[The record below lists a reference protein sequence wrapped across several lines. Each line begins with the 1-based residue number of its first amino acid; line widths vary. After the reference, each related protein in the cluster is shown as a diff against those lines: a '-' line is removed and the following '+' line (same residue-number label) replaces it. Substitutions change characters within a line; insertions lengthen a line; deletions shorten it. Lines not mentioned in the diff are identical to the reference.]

1 MNNDVDVSVAMAV
14 YNSEKYIRE
23 QIDSILSQLSDRDEL
38 VISYNPSSDG
48 TWDIISEYAARDS
61 RVKVVVCEEVGIQ
74 SNFNNAIENATGRY
88 IFLSDHDDVWLRGK
102 VDEVKRVFHETNA
115 CVVMHGRVVVDE
127 NLQPIRIVDF
137 SRRRM
142 VNRFWYNLISNHYCG
157 SCMAFRRELVPVV
170 CPIPP
175 NDVHHDM
182 WIGLLGNMYGSVQV
196 LREPLI
202 LYRRHGSNASSD
214 KRRKISVIA
223 SERSRLITHLI
234 ARSFR
239 LYRKGMKFR
248 SLS

>member
-102 VDEVKRVFHETNA
+102 VDKVKRVFHETNA
-115 CVVMHGRVVVDE
+115 CVV
-127 NLQPIRIVDF
+127 
-137 SRRRM
+137 
-142 VNRFWYNLISNHYCG
+142 
-157 SCMAFRRELVPVV
+157 CMAEL
-170 CPIPP
+170 
-175 NDVHHDM
+175 
-182 WIGLLGNMYGSVQV
+182 LLM
-196 LREPLI
+196 R
-202 LYRRHGSNASSD
+202 
-214 KRRKISVIA
+214 IS
-223 SERSRLITHLI
+223 SRL
-234 ARSFR
+234 
-239 LYRKGMKFR
+239 G
-248 SLS
+248 LSTLVEDAWLPFLV

>member
-102 VDEVKRVFHETNA
+102 VDEVKRVFMKRT
-115 CVVMHGRVVVDE
+115 
-127 NLQPIRIVDF
+127 
-137 SRRRM
+137 
-142 VNRFWYNLISNHYCG
+142 
-157 SCMAFRRELVPVV
+157 LV
-170 CPIPP
+170 
-175 NDVHHDM
+175 
-182 WIGLLGNMYGSVQV
+182 S
-196 LREPLI
+196 
-202 LYRRHGSNASSD
+202 
-214 KRRKISVIA
+214 
-223 SERSRLITHLI
+223 
-234 ARSFR
+234 
-239 LYRKGMKFR
+239 
-248 SLS
+248 